1 VSYFPE
7 PQKALE
13 SGWFKFE
20 FKFEFNLRRR
30 KNMSDEKKTKEKE
43 SALTSKSLFSVGG
56 LFLILFILILV
67 NIIFSQINLRWD
79 STSDKLYSLSEGT
92 KKIISEMEENV
103 TIKVFYTKDNVNT
116 PVHIKTYAQR
126 MLDFLSEYEHY
137 SDGKITVEVYD
148 VKTDSDE
155 EDWARSYGMEGINLP
170 TGERIYF
177 GLVAMAADQEE
188 TIKYLDPAREKH
200 LEYDVTRIITRVQTP
215 KKKKVGIIS
224 GFPVFGESPGGYN
237 MPNQFQKTPP
247 WLFVTELKKTYDVS
261 NISFSSETID
271 TDIDLLI
278 IIHPKILSEKLQ
290 YAVDQF
296 VLRGGNVILFSDPL
310 AIMDTTPGQSQ
321 ASIPEKLLT
330 AWGVKMESAKVVVDF
345 DYSTSLM
352 TGQNQVENSP
362 LWISLQPESFN
373 SENIITGKLESM
385 LLPIAGAIQQIPQ
398 SGLEYEPLL
407 QSSTNA
413 SLVEG
418 LMVRFGVS
426 EIRRI
431 FKPSNKNFDLAAT
444 IRGVFKT
451 AFPNGR
457 PETDKNDSQDN
468 KQNSSSE
475 TVKSIHNHLNVGKKN
490 STLII
495 IADADL
501 LFDNYYVN
509 KQNFLGFNISSVFN
523 DNLNFL
529 LNATEMLTGN
539 QELINIRSGGRFER
553 PFTRVQELEKSAQA
567 RWLAT
572 EQELVRK
579 VEETNQEL
587 RVLER
592 QKDATQQFIISEKQ
606 EAEIQIFKQ
615 EKLRIN
621 KELKKVRR
629 NLRADIE
636 SLGSALKFINIFLM
650 PLLVSMAG
658 IFYALYKRKKM
669 VKGI

>member
-1 VSYFPE
+1 
-7 PQKALE
+7 
-13 SGWFKFE
+13 
-20 FKFEFNLRRR
+20 
-30 KNMSDEKKTKEKE
+30 MSDKKKGLRKT
-43 SALTSKSLFSVGG
+43 LFSAGG
-56 LFLILFILILV
+56 LILILLILVLV
-67 NIIFSQINLRWD
+67 NIIFSRVNLRWD
-79 STSDKLYSLSEGT
+79 TTEDKLFSLSEST
-92 KKIISEMEENV
+92 KKIISKLDEDV
-103 TIKVFYTKDNVNT
+103 TIKVFCSKDIVNI
-116 PVHIKTYAQR
+116 PLHIKNYAHR
-126 MLDFLSEYEHY
+126 MLDFLSEYEYY
-137 SDGKITVEVYD
+137 SSGKVSIEVYNP
-148 VKTDSDE
+148 VIDSE
-155 EDWARSYGMEGINLP
+155 EEEWAQKYGIKDINLS
-170 TGERIYF
+170 TGDTLYF

-200 LEYDVTRIITRVQTP
+200 LEYDITRIITRVQTS
-215 KKKKVGIIS
+215 KKKKIGIIS
-224 GFPVFGESPGGYN
+224 GFPVFGQSQN
-237 MPNQFQKTPP
+237 MPNRFQRTPP

-261 NISFSSETID
+261 NISLSSETID
-271 TDIDLLI
+271 SDIDLLI
-278 IIHPKILSEKLQ
+278 IVHPKVLSEKLQ
-290 YAVDQF
+290 YAVDQY

-330 AWGVKMESAKVVVDF
+330 AWGVKMDSTKVVVDF
-345 DYSTSLM
+345 DYSTRLM

-385 LLPIAGAIQQIPQ
+385 LLPIAGAIQKIPQ

-431 FKPSNKNFDLAAT
+431 FKPSNKNFDLAAS

-475 TVKSIHNHLNVGKKN
+475 TVKSIHNHLNAGEKN

-501 LFDNYYVN
+501 LFDNYYVK
-509 KQNFLGFNISSVFN
+509 KQNFLGLNISSVFN

-579 VEETNQEL
+579 VEETNQKLREL
-587 RVLER
+587 EQ

-636 SLGSALKFINIFLM
+636 SLGSAVKFINIFLM

-669 VKGI
+669 VRGI

>member
-1 VSYFPE
+1 
-7 PQKALE
+7 
-13 SGWFKFE
+13 
-20 FKFEFNLRRR
+20 
-30 KNMSDEKKTKEKE
+30 MSDKKKGFHKI
-43 SALTSKSLFSVGG
+43 LFSAGG
-56 LFLILFILILV
+56 LILILLILVFV
-67 NIIFSQINLRWD
+67 NVIFSRANLRWD
-79 STSDKLYSLSEGT
+79 TTKDKLFSLSEST
-92 KKIISEMEENV
+92 KKIISKLEEDV
-103 TIKVFYTKDNVNT
+103 TIKVFCSKDVVNT
-116 PVHIKTYAQR
+116 PLHIKNYALR
-126 MLDFLSEYEHY
+126 MLDFLSEYEYY
-137 SDGKITVEVYD
+137 SSGKVSIEVYNPII
-148 VKTDSDE
+148 DSE
-155 EDWARSYGMEGINLP
+155 EEEWAQKYGIKEINLS
-170 TGERIYF
+170 TGDTIYF

-188 TIKYLDPAREKH
+188 TIKYLDPSREKH
-200 LEYDVTRIITRVQTP
+200 LEYDITRIITRVQTP
-215 KKKKVGIIS
+215 YKKKIGIIS
-224 GFPVFGESPGGYN
+224 GFPVFGQSPGGHN
-237 MPNQFQKTPP
+237 MPNRFQRTPP
-247 WLFVTELKKTYDVS
+247 WLFVTELKKTYNVS
-261 NISFSSETID
+261 NINLSSETID
-271 TDIDLLI
+271 SDINLLI
-278 IIHPKILSEKLQ
+278 IVHPKVLSEKLQ
-290 YAVDQF
+290 YAVDQY
-296 VLRGGNVILFSDPL
+296 VLRGGNVILFSDPF

-330 AWGVKMESAKVVVDF
+330 AWGVKMDSTKVVVDF
-345 DYSTSLM
+345 DYSTRLM
-352 TGQNQVENSP
+352 TGQNRVENSP

-385 LLPIAGAIQQIPQ
+385 LLPVAGAIQKIPQ

-418 LMVRFGVS
+418 FMVRFGVS
-426 EIRRI
+426 EIRRG
-431 FKPSNKNFDLAAT
+431 FKPSNKKFDLAAT
-444 IRGVFKT
+444 ISGVLKT

-468 KQNSSSE
+468 KQNLSSE
-475 TVKSIHNHLNVGKKN
+475 TVKSIHKHLNTGEKN

-509 KQNFLGFNISSVFN
+509 KQNFLGLNISRVFN

-529 LNATEMLTGN
+529 LNASEMLTGN

-579 VEETNQEL
+579 VDETNQKL
-587 RVLER
+587 RELER
-592 QKDATQQFIISEKQ
+592 EKDTTQQFIISAKQ
-606 EAEIQIFKQ
+606 EAEIQKFKQ

-621 KELKKVRR
+621 KELKNVRR

-636 SLGSALKFINIFLM
+636 SLGSAVKFINIFLM

>member
-1 VSYFPE
+1 
-7 PQKALE
+7 
-13 SGWFKFE
+13 
-20 FKFEFNLRRR
+20 
-30 KNMSDEKKTKEKE
+30 
-43 SALTSKSLFSVGG
+43 
-56 LFLILFILILV
+56 
-67 NIIFSQINLRWD
+67 
-79 STSDKLYSLSEGT
+79 
-92 KKIISEMEENV
+92 
-103 TIKVFYTKDNVNT
+103 
-116 PVHIKTYAQR
+116 
-126 MLDFLSEYEHY
+126 
-137 SDGKITVEVYD
+137 
-148 VKTDSDE
+148 
-155 EDWARSYGMEGINLP
+155 
-170 TGERIYF
+170 
-177 GLVAMAADQEE
+177 
-188 TIKYLDPAREKH
+188 
-200 LEYDVTRIITRVQTP
+200 
-215 KKKKVGIIS
+215 
-224 GFPVFGESPGGYN
+224 
-237 MPNQFQKTPP
+237 
-247 WLFVTELKKTYDVS
+247 
-261 NISFSSETID
+261 
-271 TDIDLLI
+271 
-278 IIHPKILSEKLQ
+278 
-290 YAVDQF
+290 
-296 VLRGGNVILFSDPL
+296 ILFSDPL

-330 AWGVKMESAKVVVDF
+330 AWGVKMDSAKVVVDF
-345 DYSTSLM
+345 DYSTRLM
-352 TGQNQVENSP
+352 TGQNRVENSP

-385 LLPIAGAIQQIPQ
+385 LLPIAGAIQKIPQ

-431 FKPSNKNFDLAAT
+431 FKPSNKNFDLAAS

-457 PETDKNDSQDN
+457 PETDKNDSQNN

-475 TVKSIHNHLNVGKKN
+475 TVKSIHNHLNSGEKN

-501 LFDNYYVN
+501 LFDNYYVK
-509 KQNFLGFNISSVFN
+509 KQNFLGLNISSVFN

-579 VEETNQEL
+579 VEETNQKL
-587 RVLER
+587 RELER
-592 QKDATQQFIISEKQ
+592 QKDATQQFIISAKQ
-606 EAEIQIFKQ
+606 EAEIQKFKQ

-636 SLGSALKFINIFLM
+636 SLGSTVKFINIFLM

-669 VKGI
+669 IKGI